1 MVKKVID
8 WDQIETAF
16 LDMDGTLM
24 DLAFD
29 NYFWHEYVP
38 KKYCEAQGLEYVQ
51 AKELLIEM
59 YKSRRGTLSWYCTDY
74 WTDKLELNIA
84 ALKREVAPKVSLFPL
99 ANEFLLWLRGQKKRT
114 VLLTNAHMDSVDV
127 KLEETGIRSK
137 FDRIISSHQYG
148 HAKEA
153 EQFWPKL
160 AEDEAHIPSRTLLID
175 DNVAVLHAARRYGIK
190 YLLSINQPDT
200 TQPRQDT
207 GGFVAID
214 GFAEIVA
221 DLARS

>member
-1 MVKKVID
+1 MSELIE
-8 WDQIETAF
+8 WERIETAF

-29 NYFWHEYVP
+29 SYFWHEFVP
-38 KKYCEAQGLEYVQ
+38 GEYSKVNGLEYTQ

-59 YKSRRGTLSWYCTDY
+59 YKNRQGTLSWYCTDY
-74 WTDKLELNIA
+74 WTEKLGLNIA
-84 ALKREVAPKVSLFPL
+84 ALKQQIAPRVSLFPL
-99 ANEFLLWLRGQKKRT
+99 AVEFLDWLKLQNKRI

-127 KLEETGIRSK
+127 KLEETGIREK

-153 EQFWPKL
+153 EQFWPIL
-160 AEDEAHIPSRTLLID
+160 AEDEKHMPSKTLLVD
-175 DNVAVLHAARRYGIK
+175 DNIAVLHAARRYGIK

-200 TQPRQDT
+200 TKPRQDT
-207 GGFVAID
+207 QGFSAID
-214 GFAEIVA
+214 RFDEIVTELTG
-221 DLARS
+221 D

>member
-1 MVKKVID
+1 MDSAID
-8 WDQIETAF
+8 WNQIDTVF

-38 KKYCEAQGLEYVQ
+38 EKYSTAHDLEYAQ
-51 AKELLIEM
+51 AKELLIEL

-74 WTDKLELNIA
+74 WTDQLGLNIA
-84 ALKREVAPKVSLFPL
+84 ALKKEIAPRVSLFPL
-99 ANEFLLWLRGQKKRT
+99 VNEFLDWLRAREKRT

-148 HAKEA
+148 HAKESDK
-153 EQFWPKL
+153 FWPVL
-160 AEDEAHIPSRTLLID
+160 MGDEAHCPENTLLID
-175 DNVAVLHAARRYGIK
+175 DNIWVLYAAQRAGIR
-190 YLLSINQPDT
+190 YLLSIHQPDS
-200 TQPRQDT
+200 TQPRQNT
-207 GGFVAID
+207 EEFNAID
-214 GFAEIVA
+214 RFSEIVT
-221 DLARS
+221 DLKRN

>member
-1 MVKKVID
+1 MNRTID
-8 WDQIETAF
+8 WENIETAF

-38 KKYCEAQGLEYVQ
+38 SKYSKANGLEYPQ
-51 AKELLIEM
+51 AKELLLEM
-59 YKSRRGTLSWYCTDY
+59 YKNRRGTLSWYCTDY
-74 WTDKLELNIA
+74 WTDKLGLNIA
-84 ALKREVAPKVSLFPL
+84 ALKREIAPRVSLFPL
-99 ANEFLLWLRGQKKRT
+99 VNEFLDWLKEQDKRV

-127 KLEETGIRSK
+127 KLEETGIRLK

-160 AEDEAHIPSRTLLID
+160 AENEKHAPDKTLLID
-175 DNVAVLHAARRYGIK
+175 DNVAVLHAAHHYGIK
-190 YLLSINQPDT
+190 YLLSIHQPDT

-207 GGFVAID
+207 GGFRAID
-214 GFAEIVA
+214 RFDEIVT
-221 DLARS
+221 DLIPD

>member
-1 MVKKVID
+1 MKETID
-8 WDQIETAF
+8 WNQIETAF

-38 KKYCEAQGLEYVQ
+38 SKYSRLNGLEYAQ

-59 YKSRRGTLSWYCTDY
+59 YKSQRGTLSWYCTDY
-74 WTDKLELNIA
+74 WTEKLGLNIA
-84 ALKREVAPKVSLFPL
+84 ALKREIAPRVSLFPMV
-99 ANEFLLWLRGQKKRT
+99 NEFLDWLRAEKKRV

-127 KLEETGIRSK
+127 KLAETGIRQK

-153 EQFWPKL
+153 EQFWPIL
-160 AEDEAHIPSRTLLID
+160 AEDELHQPNNCLLVD

-190 YLLSINQPDT
+190 FLLSIHQPDT
-200 TQPRQDT
+200 TKPRQDT
-207 GGFVAID
+207 EGFDAID
-214 GFAEIVA
+214 RFDEIVVG
-221 DLARS
+221 LAGN